1 MSNIIKGQRIRSQSI
16 FEIPNTSGYPVPEEE
31 KAFPIEDEE
40 KNHEKEKKKIKK
52 EVKKAKLQ
60 ANNIVEEAKR
70 QAEEILNQASIESEQ
85 AALQTLEIAKEEG
98 YKQGYNE
105 GQNGA
110 NQLIEEAKEVLKEA
124 KEEKIRILKQTEPE
138 IIEMIIGISN
148 RIISEELNYN
158 KDIIILLVNK
168 AIKEISSDI
177 QDSEISIKV
186 PSEDYDYVIE
196 KQDII
201 TEAISNP
208 ENLKFFKD
216 PNLEKGTCLVETPFG
231 SLECN
236 VNESLLEVEKQLRLI
251 CNKG

>member
-31 KAFPIEDEE
+31 KTFPIEDEDE
-40 KNHEKEKKKIKK
+40 NHEKEKKNIEK
-52 EVKKAKLQ
+52 EVKKAQLQ
-60 ANNIVEEAKR
+60 ANNIIEEAEKK
-70 QAEEILNQASIESEQ
+70 ADNIINKATEESEKN
-85 AALQTLEIAKEEG
+85 ALLALENSEKEG
-98 YKQGYNE
+98 YDQGYNQGVIE
-105 GQNGA
+105 A
-110 NQLIEEAKEVLKEA
+110 NKLIEEGKQVLIEA
-124 KEEKIRILKQTEPE
+124 EEEKERILKQAEPE

-148 RIISEELNYN
+148 KIISEELNYN
-158 KDIIILLVNK
+158 KDVVILLVNK

-186 PSEDYDYVIE
+186 PSDDYDYVVE
-196 KQDII
+196 NQDII
-201 TEAISNP
+201 TEVVSNP

-216 PNLEKGTCLVETPFG
+216 VNLEKGTCLVETPFG

-236 VNESLLEVEKQLRLI
+236 IKESLLEIEKQLRLI